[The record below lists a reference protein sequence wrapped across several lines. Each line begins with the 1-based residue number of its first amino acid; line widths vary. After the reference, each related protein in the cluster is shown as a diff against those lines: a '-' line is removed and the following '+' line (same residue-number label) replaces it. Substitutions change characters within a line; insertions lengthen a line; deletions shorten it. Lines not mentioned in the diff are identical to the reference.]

1 MEFFSRDLPAI
12 FSPTLFLFSLDEG
25 SKTIEALIPPD
36 IED

>member
-12 FSPTLFLFSLDEG
+12 FSPTLFLSLLDEG
-25 SKTIEALIPPD
+25 SITIEALMPPD